1 MFQQQQNI
9 DEVIKRKRE
18 FVFLLLAGLFLG
30 SLTMLNILGISRF
43 IDLSFQVA
51 GLNIPFIVAIG
62 VLPYPITFLCT
73 DLISELFGRKRANM
87 VVLVGLI
94 LNLWVILIL
103 WLGGYLDAPDTL
115 DERGLPAIV
124 SAANG
129 EPQVPNDYA
138 FYYIRKLTF
147 GTVIASMLAYL
158 AAQFADVHIFH
169 YLKRR
174 TRGRH
179 LWLRNNLSTLSSQ
192 LIDSV
197 AVILITHYYASAL
210 KMDPSVSEFHNLMI
224 YIGSAYV
231 FKALSA
237 LIDTIPVYILVRYL
251 SKYLQTKGML
261 QKQLNQFRM
270 ICLPCGV
277 RMLSG

>member
-9 DEVIKRKRE
+9 DEAIKRKRE

-87 VVLVGLI
+87 VVWVGLI

-251 SKYLQTKGML
+251 SKYLQIDPNKGYA
-261 QKQLNQFRM
+261 
-270 ICLPCGV
+270 
-277 RMLSG
+277 SEAA